1 MKIKE
6 EGSYLVAPKSGKE
19 NRLTFLNIRFAP
31 SITAKS
37 LVNLI
42 WLFSSAP

>member
-6 EGSYLVAPKSGKE
+6 GDHMARKSGKE
-19 NRLTFLNIRFAP
+19 TPVDVFKYAINLAP

-42 WLFSSAP
+42 LLFSSAP